1 MPDIGDNSAIEIDAA
16 ELQRLLDELECKK
29 KAVTEATGALRARLK
44 EILDD
49 TGWHKG
55 ALQTIRQIASMSE
68 TKRAD
73 FLRTFEQM
81 FDALMEHGW
90 RQEMVDLLDARGEDA
105 DG

>member
-1 MPDIGDNSAIEIDAA
+1 MSDIGDNSAMEIDAG
-16 ELQRLLDELECKK
+16 ELQQLLDELEGKK
-29 KAVTEATGALRARLK
+29 KAVAEATGSLRGRLK

-55 ALQTIRQIASMSE
+55 ALQAIRQIASMSE
-68 TKRAD
+68 TRRAD
-73 FLRTFEQM
+73 FLRTFEPM

-90 RQEMVDLLDARGEDA
+90 RQEMVDLLDAQDEND